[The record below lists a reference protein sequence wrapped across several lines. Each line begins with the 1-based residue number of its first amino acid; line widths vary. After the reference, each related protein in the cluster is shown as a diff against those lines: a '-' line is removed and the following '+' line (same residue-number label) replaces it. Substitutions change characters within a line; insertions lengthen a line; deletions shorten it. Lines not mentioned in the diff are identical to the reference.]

1 MGSFMIKV
9 AGEGLVA
16 PAHRLADSGP
26 TTGYAIIYE
35 VQNVPDGVPVEA
47 VVKAFK
53 AFQAP
58 KDRYEIDYGELAVAG

>member
-1 MGSFMIKV
+1 MASFMIKV

-16 PAHRLADSGP
+16 AAHRLADSGP

-35 VQNVPDGVPVEA
+35 VQNVPEGVPIETVIT
-47 VVKAFK
+47 AFK

-58 KDRYEIDYGELAVAG
+58 KDRYEIDFSELTVAG